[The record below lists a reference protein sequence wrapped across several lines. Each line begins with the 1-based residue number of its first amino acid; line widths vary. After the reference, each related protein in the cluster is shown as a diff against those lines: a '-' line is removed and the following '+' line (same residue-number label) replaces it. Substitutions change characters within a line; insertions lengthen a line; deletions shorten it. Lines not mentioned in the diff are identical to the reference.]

1 MVKLKNRR
9 FFTLIEFVAI
19 FVLMTTTLVVLVF
32 PGRKVTNKKRFDRSV
47 NALVNRMQIAKHMA
61 FHYDTQVNLLIE
73 QDEKGFFCSLIFDEM
88 PKSMLF
94 ELFKSVYLEGVKD
107 IFVNNQRIE
116 NFSFEYVSKLGIQN
130 PTPLKIQSS
139 FDHNCSFD
147 IY

>member
-1 MVKLKNRR
+1 MGKSLSPLHTLEKMVKLKNRR

-61 FHYDTQVNLLIE
+61 FHYDTQVNLLID

-88 PKSMLF
+88 PRSEERRVGKECRSRW
-94 ELFKSVYLEGVKD
+94 SPY
-107 IFVNNQRIE
+107 
-116 NFSFEYVSKLGIQN
+116 
-130 PTPLKIQSS
+130 
-139 FDHNCSFD
+139 H
-147 IY
+147 